1 MDNKEIFLNQL
12 QMDFDYIFEIIRG
25 DYYLRNDPE
34 GINFILKLIFL
45 RFKSVSNTEY
55 QYLWDGV
62 VNSYRLEKLERVEYL
77 YEEFMYHS
85 TNYYKRDTFHRRDVN
100 VAKSQTLYTFEEI
113 VRFLDNYYILSQI
126 NEELLAELFYNITFK
141 LIFFKKEE
149 YYLTDR
155 TVSKLISGIVQIEEN
170 DRIFDPFIGTG
181 GLLFNCINNKNYK
194 INISGQDINPS
205 ILDICNM
212 LFNLTTVAP
221 NFSLTLGDSVLDDDI
236 LIEKYKGSFN
246 KIITHIP
253 FNLPNRVY
261 HNRYSK
267 SRNYSDVSMNFIIME
282 NIIKLLNS
290 EGKAFIVVPNNMLF
304 SGGKDKETRRS
315 MIQDDLIE
323 AVIDFSENKSF
334 KRESQHAVIILN
346 KKKELLKRNKIFLV
360 NIQDNNVERVIK
372 PIRNYEDTDISRIVS
387 LDTISSRGYNLNFS
401 HYDPIYDEVKLL
413 LGQGV
418 GVSLSDVASIIKPIT
433 RRNHNLTQLK
443 GIPYI
448 RSSNL
453 KKDSDEVYL
462 DFDNNMDFD
471 YIENNDS
478 NKIIAS
484 KAIIVSL
491 QGKELKPTIFDPQRS
506 KYKRIVLS
514 NGCLALIPNITKEPI
529 NIDYLYY
536 QLYNPRVLKQINGYK
551 RGSIVKRITY
561 NDFSNVVISKP
572 EYEKQL
578 QYIRDQ
584 EEPLKELEK
593 YKKLYEELS
602 YEVEVEKVKAE
613 NRIVNMLIHNVGK
626 HISVIGHDV
635 QLIAKV
641 LKQHSLTDFIYDK
654 DEIER
659 HNSSIMVKS
668 GLSKVRDLVSVRE
681 VYERTKER
689 LDLIE
694 KTFTDTQKTVNLNL
708 ESKDFEKINVKELI
722 SSIMR
727 DRKLSQPINYDFFI
741 DGDDAFFNINVQSFK
756 EMIHVLINNAEEHA
770 FINNAKR
777 YSLKFN
783 IKKFKDR
790 VIINY
795 TNNGAKFSMLREDFI
810 LAGTMSKDSHGSGLG
825 GAYLNRVIISHNGSF
840 EVNNSNSGTEFIFTF
855 II

>member
-1 MDNKEIFLNQL
+1 MDNKELYLNQV
-12 QMDFDYIFEIIRG
+12 QRDFDYIFEIIRG

-55 QYLWDGV
+55 LYLWDGV
-62 VNSYRLEKLERVEYL
+62 VSSYRSEKIEKVEYL
-77 YEEFMYHS
+77 YEELMYRS
-85 TNYYKRDTFHRRDVN
+85 TNYYRRDIFN
-100 VAKSQTLYTFEEI
+100 RRDINIAKSQTLYTIEEI
-113 VRFLDNYYILSQI
+113 VRFLDNFSVLSQF
-126 NEELLAELFYNITFK
+126 NDELAELFYNITFK

-155 TVSKLISGIVQIEEN
+155 TISKLISGIVQIEEN

-181 GLLFNCINNKNYK
+181 GLLFNFINNNKNYK
-194 INISGQDINPS
+194 MNISGQDINPS

-221 NFSLTLGDSVLDDDI
+221 NFSLALGDSVLDDDI
-236 LIEKYKGSFN
+236 LIEKHKGSFN
-246 KIITHIP
+246 KVITHIP
-253 FNLPNRVY
+253 FNLPNKVY
-261 HNRYSK
+261 RYSK
-267 SRNYSDVSMNFIIME
+267 NRNYLDVSMNFIIME
-282 NIIKLLNS
+282 NIIELLNS
-290 EGKAFIVVPNNMLF
+290 EGKAYIVVPNNILF
-304 SGGKDKETRRS
+304 SGGKDKEARKS

-334 KRESQHAVIILN
+334 TKDSQHAVIILN
-346 KKKELLKRNKIFLV
+346 KKKELHKKHKIFLV

-372 PIRNYEDTDISRIVS
+372 TIRNYDDTDISRIVS
-387 LDTISSRGYNLNFS
+387 LDTISNRDYNLNFS
-401 HYDPIYDEVKLL
+401 HYDPIYDEMKLL

-418 GVSLSDVASIIKPIT
+418 GVSLRDVASIIKPIT
-433 RRNHNLTQLK
+433 RRNHNLTQLN

-448 RSSNL
+448 RPSNL

-462 DFDNNMDFD
+462 DFENNMGFD
-471 YIENNDS
+471 YIEHNDT
-478 NKIIAS
+478 NKIITS
-484 KAIIVSL
+484 KAVIVSL

-514 NGCLALIPNITKEPI
+514 NGCLALIPNITNEPI

-561 NDFSNVVISKP
+561 NDFLNVVISKP

-578 QYIRDQ
+578 QYIKDQ

-602 YEVEVEKVKAE
+602 YEVEVERVKAE

-641 LKQHSLTDFIYDK
+641 LKHHNLADFIYDK

-659 HNSSIMVKS
+659 HNSSAMVRN
-668 GLSKVRDLVSVRE
+668 GFSKKRDLVSVRE

-708 ESKDFEKINVKELI
+708 DSKDFEKTNVKELI

-727 DRKLSQPINYDFFI
+727 DRKLYQPKNYDFVI
-741 DGDDAFFNINVQSFK
+741 DGDDAFFNINAPSFM

-770 FINNAKR
+770 FINNEKN
-777 YSLKFN
+777 YSLRFN
-783 IKKFKDR
+783 IKKLKDR

-795 TNNGAKFSMLREDFI
+795 SNNGAKFSMLREDFI

-825 GAYLNRVIISHNGSF
+825 GAYLNRVVISHNGSF
-840 EVNNSNSGTEFIFTF
+840 EVNNTSSGTEFIFTF